1 MGFHNMHFYS
11 PTLTALSRRMHF
23 YMFDLIDPYIRGFR
37 QVVYHSDH
45 RHFVDP
51 RHVSDA
57 AHLWAVFVAKSGF
70 YGRLL
75 PPLPGSLRPPSAA
88 FTGLPNTSG
97 FPPEQAGVSGGAFQ
111 GVTPS
116 FHSLD
121 YQFTELI

>member
-45 RHFVDP
+45 RHFIDP
-51 RHVSDA
+51 RHVSDT
-57 AHLWAVFVAKSGF
+57 AHLWAGFVAKSGF

-75 PPLPGSLRPPSAA
+75 PPLPGSPTPVVSHRSRPEYQGERFRA
-88 FTGLPNTSG
+88 LPRHS
-97 FPPEQAGVSGGAFQ
+97 
-111 GVTPS
+111 TPWIIS
-116 FHSLD
+116 S
-121 YQFTELI
+121 QN

>member
-57 AHLWAVFVAKSGF
+57 AHLWADFVAKSG
-70 YGRLL
+70 L
-75 PPLPGSLRPPSAA
+75 LRPPSAA

-116 FHSLD
+116 FHSSD

>member
-57 AHLWAVFVAKSGF
+57 AHLWADFVAKSGF

-75 PPLPGSLRPPSAA
+75 PPLPGSPTPVVSHRSKSEYQGERFRA
-88 FTGLPNTSG
+88 LPRHS
-97 FPPEQAGVSGGAFQ
+97 
-111 GVTPS
+111 TPRIIS
-116 FHSLD
+116 S
-121 YQFTELI
+121 QN